1 MSESQPPR
9 PRSGRNAALI
19 GAGITV
25 SRLMGFVRER
35 VFAHYFG
42 NSDAL
47 DAFRT
52 ALKVPNLLQNLF
64 GDQAISASFIP
75 VYTQLWERDR
85 DPEEARRVAWTVGS
99 LLATAMAVLVA
110 LGVLATPLLMDL
122 IAPGFEGGKRDLAI
136 RLVRVVF
143 PGIGLL
149 VLAAWCLGVLNSHR
163 RMLLPY
169 MAPVLWNL
177 AMIVTLVGFADGRDQ
192 GRLAHLLAW
201 GAVAGCALQFGVQLP
216 GVVRLLGGL
225 RIRVSLASRH
235 VHTVARNFLPALGGR
250 GVNQVAAYVDHVI
263 ASFLGS
269 GAVSALGFVQD
280 FYMLPVSVFGMANAN
295 AELPEMA
302 SEVGE
307 GEGAAERARARLVA
321 GLRRV
326 AAFVIPSVVAFVA
339 LGDSIVALV
348 FQTGA
353 FRRADVVWVWTVLA
367 AASVGLLAVTMGRMY
382 ASAFWARH
390 DTRTPLRCAIVRV
403 ALGAGLGWLLALQ
416 APPRLGLERGL
427 GLAGLALASAL
438 AGWVELGLLRRALA
452 RHLGRVVL
460 PLGFALRAWGAA
472 AGAAAPA
479 FGLKLALRSLHPAAS
494 GALVCGA
501 FALGYLALAA
511 ALGIAEA
518 TAPLATL
525 SRRAFPSRSLRRR

>member
-1 MSESQPPR
+1 MSGSETGR
-9 PRSGRNAALI
+9 RRSGRNAALI
-19 GAGITV
+19 GAGISA
-25 SRLMGFVRER
+25 SRLVGFVRER

-85 DPEEARRVAWTVGS
+85 NPEEARRVAWTVGS
-99 LLATAMAVLVA
+99 LLALAMAVLVA
-110 LGVLATPLLMDL
+110 LGVLATPLLIDL
-122 IAPGFEGGKRDLAI
+122 IAPGFEGAKRDLTI

-163 RMLLPY
+163 RMFLPY

-177 AMIVTLVGFADGRDQ
+177 AMIVSLVWFADGRDQ
-192 GRLAHLLAW
+192 DQLARVLAW
-201 GAVAGCALQFGVQLP
+201 GAVVGCALQLGVQLP
-216 GVVRLLGGL
+216 GTIRLLGGL
-225 RIRVSLASRH
+225 RVRIGLASQH
-235 VHTVARNFLPALGGR
+235 VRTVVRNFLPALGGR

-307 GEGAAERARARLVA
+307 GEAAAERARARLVA

-367 AASVGLLAVTMGRMY
+367 TASVGLLAVTMGRMY

-390 DTRTPLRCAIVRV
+390 DTRTPLRFALVRV

-416 APPRLGLERGL
+416 APGWLGLERGM
-427 GLAGLALASAL
+427 GLAGLTLASAL

-460 PLGFALRAWGAA
+460 PFGFAVRCWGAA
-472 AGAAAPA
+472 VGAAAPA
-479 FGLKLALRSLHPAAS
+479 FGAKLLLAPLHPAAS
-494 GALVCGA
+494 GTVVCGA
-501 FALGYLALAA
+501 FGLGYLALASL
-511 ALGIAEA
+511 LGIAEV
-518 TAPLATL
+518 TAPLA
-525 SRRAFPSRSLRRR
+525 ALRKR

>member
-1 MSESQPPR
+1 M
-9 PRSGRNAALI
+9 
-19 GAGITV
+19 T
-25 SRLMGFVRER
+25 SRLAGFVRER

-52 ALKVPNLLQNLF
+52 ALKVPNILQNLF

-85 DPEEARRVAWTVGS
+85 DPEQARRVAWTVGS
-99 LLATAMAVLVA
+99 LLSLAMAVLVLA
-110 LGVLATPLLMDL
+110 GVLATPLLIDL
-122 IAPGFEGGKRDLAI
+122 IAPGFEGAKRELTI
-136 RLVRVVF
+136 QLVRIVF

-149 VLAAWCLGVLNSHR
+149 VLAAWCLGILNSHR

-177 AMIVTLVGFADGRDQ
+177 AMIVSLVAYADGRSPEQ
-192 GRLAHLLAW
+192 LARILAW
-201 GAVAGCALQFGVQLP
+201 GAVVGCALQLGVQLP
-216 GVVRLLGGL
+216 GAIGLLGGM
-225 RIRVSLASRH
+225 RVQLALASRH
-235 VHTVARNFLPALGGR
+235 VRTVVRNFLPALGGR
-250 GVNQVAAYVDHVI
+250 GVNQIAAYVDHII

-295 AELPEMA
+295 AELPEMS
-302 SEVGE
+302 SEAGE
-307 GEGAAERARARLVA
+307 GEAAAERARVRLVA
-321 GLRRV
+321 GLRRI

-353 FRRADVVWVWTVLA
+353 FRRADVEWVWLVLA
-367 AASVGLLAVTMGRMY
+367 TASVGLLAVTMSRMY

-390 DTRTPLRCAIVRV
+390 DTRTPLRFALVRV

-416 APPRLGLERGL
+416 APGWLGLEKGM
-427 GLAGLALASAL
+427 GLAGLTLGSAL
-438 AGWVELGLLRRALA
+438 AGWVELGLLRRALS
-452 RHLGRVVL
+452 RHIGRVVL
-460 PLGFALRAWGAA
+460 PFGFAVRCWGAA
-472 AGAAAPA
+472 VGAAAPA
-479 FGLKLALRSLHPAAS
+479 FGLKLVLTSLHPAAS
-494 GALVCGA
+494 GTVVCAVFG
-501 FALGYLALAA
+501 LGYLVLAK
-511 ALGIAEA
+511 ALGIGEV
-518 TAPLATL
+518 TAPLA
-525 SRRAFPSRSLRRR
+525 AFRKR